1 MRFMNENVKTNSELN
16 DSELEMVSGGTDESA
31 GCGSEY
37 KVHDIVKISYIG
49 DRSLRK
55 LYEEVSILEVID
67 KGDGSYRYA
76 VRTAKAG
83 RMIAPSRFCQI
94 LGRA

>member
-1 MRFMNENVKTNSELN
+1 MNENVKTNSELN
-16 DSELEMVSGGTDESA
+16 DNELEVVSGGTDESA

-37 KVHDIVKISYIG
+37 KVHDIVKIRYRG
-49 DRSLRK
+49 KGSLGWY
-55 LYEEVSILEVID
+55 YEEVSISEVID

-76 VRTAKAG
+76 VITAKSG